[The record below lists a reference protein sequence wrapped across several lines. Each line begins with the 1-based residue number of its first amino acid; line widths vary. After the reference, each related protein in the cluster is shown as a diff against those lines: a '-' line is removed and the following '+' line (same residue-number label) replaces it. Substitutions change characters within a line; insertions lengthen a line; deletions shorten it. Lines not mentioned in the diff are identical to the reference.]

1 MPSPSLTSVHDPR
14 VGSEAGDVMF
24 DGVIPLGRALR
35 PLGLFGPS
43 TPTWPAGG
51 RREPVAANWLTKG
64 FARTG
69 ELANQPPAG
78 FVFALPT
85 KTHGVP
91 VRAFA
96 H

>member
-1 MPSPSLTSVHDPR
+1 MGERCGRSVFCAVH
-14 VGSEAGDVMF
+14 ADV
-24 DGVIPLGRALR
+24 A
-35 PLGLFGPS
+35 
-43 TPTWPAGG
+43 AGG